1 MKSQTKTPSK
11 FDAIFERKR
20 EEARGTEVSQAP
32 GTVPD
37 KEERKGPGRPRGK
50 RSSPQYDQVTAYIP
64 HALHDEVKIFLIR
77 EGRKE
82 FSTLVEELLAAWVQQ
97 KNNAMSS
104 DRGRRQEITM

>member
-1 MKSQTKTPSK
+1 MKSPTKTPSK

-20 EEARGTEVSQAP
+20 GEATVTEVSQVQ
-32 GTVPD
+32 GTMPD

-97 KNNAMSS
+97 KNNAMSP
-104 DRGRRQEITM
+104 DRVRRQEVSV

>member
-1 MKSQTKTPSK
+1 MKSQTKAPSK

-20 EEARGTEVSQAP
+20 GEATVTEVAQVQ
-32 GTVPD
+32 GTMPD
-37 KEERKGPGRPRGK
+37 KAERKGPGRPRGK

-97 KNNAMSS
+97 KNN
-104 DRGRRQEITM
+104 

>member
-1 MKSQTKTPSK
+1 MKSQTKAPSK

-20 EEARGTEVSQAP
+20 GESPATERAQAQETIP
-32 GTVPD
+32 E

-64 HALHDEVKIFLIR
+64 HALHDEVKIYLIR

-97 KNNAMSS
+97 KTHTLSPEHV
-104 DRGRRQEITM
+104 RRQEVPV

>member
-1 MKSQTKTPSK
+1 MKSQTKAPSK

-20 EEARGTEVSQAP
+20 GEATVTEVSQAQ

-97 KNNAMSS
+97 KNTAMSP
-104 DRGRRQEITM
+104 DRARRQEVTM

>member
-1 MKSQTKTPSK
+1 MKSPTKAPSK
-11 FDAIFERKR
+11 FDAIFERKCG
-20 EEARGTEVSQAP
+20 ESPVTEVSQAQR
-32 GTVPD
+32 TVPD

-97 KNNAMSS
+97 KNNAMAP
-104 DRGRRQEITM
+104 DRVRRQEVSV